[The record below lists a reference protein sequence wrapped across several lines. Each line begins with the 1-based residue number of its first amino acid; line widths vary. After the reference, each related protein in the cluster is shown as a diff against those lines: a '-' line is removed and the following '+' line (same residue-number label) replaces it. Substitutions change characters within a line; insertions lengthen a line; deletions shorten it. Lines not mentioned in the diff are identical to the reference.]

1 MISNKELR
9 LDRLRQ
15 VREQEKSLSLARRE
29 IYRDKVDECKRSKKE
44 VERQKKIES
53 KVEEHGIFL
62 NALQSALG
70 DTGKSH
76 RAATI
81 STFERQTRSHQQEL
95 VKRTQKQRVDDRGK
109 AANKKLLEATILNKE
124 AAMRLLERS
133 QRVLDMKNSDREDAR
148 QAAESRKLQTQS
160 GLLSIHICLTMF

>member
-44 VERQKKIES
+44 VEMQKKIKS
-53 KVEEHGIFL
+53 TAEEHGKIL
-62 NALQSALG
+62 NALQSALLKAG
-70 DTGKSH
+70 TSH
-76 RAATI
+76 HAATH
-81 STFERQTRSHQQEL
+81 STFERQTRCQQQEL
-95 VKRTQKQRVDDRGK
+95 TKRIQKQRVDDRGK
-109 AANKKLLEATILNKE
+109 SANKKLLEETITNKE

-148 QAAESRKLQTQS
+148 QAAESRKLQTLS
-160 GLLSIHICLTMF
+160 GLLTIYICFATS